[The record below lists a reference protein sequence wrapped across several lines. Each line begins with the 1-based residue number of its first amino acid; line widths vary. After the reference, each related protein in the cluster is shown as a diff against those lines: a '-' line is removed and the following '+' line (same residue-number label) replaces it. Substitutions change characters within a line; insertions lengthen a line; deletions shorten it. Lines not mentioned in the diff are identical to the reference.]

1 MRLVDALD
9 GAGSSNLQFLQGRIE
24 GLADV
29 ARLAGENMLRAAVR
43 IRLGPTDRKK
53 LIAGIHA
60 QAKTLQLDHE
70 TRREMQRQLVGV
82 ESTKDM
88 SLGQLSTV
96 WHRLTQLAQD
106 AGLST
111 QHSRLSTRR
120 KRPGRDERLPDEV
133 VTQEQLDAIALLFSE
148 IEVHPGVVM
157 MGLCRRACGKSWC
170 QTRSDGVKVIE
181 MLKQMK
187 ARNWRPTKGT
197 LT

>member
-1 MRLVDALD
+1 M
-9 GAGSSNLQFLQGRIE
+9 
-24 GLADV
+24 
-29 ARLAGENMLRAAVR
+29 RAAFNS
-43 IRLGPTDRKK
+43 RLGPTDRKK

-82 ESTKDM
+82 ESSKDM
-88 SLGQLSTV
+88 SLAQLSMV
-96 WHRLTQLAQD
+96 WSRLTALAND
-106 AGLST
+106 AGLG
-111 QHSRLSTRR
+111 RGARGKR
-120 KRPGRDERLPDEV
+120 RPGRDERQPDEL
-133 VTQEQLDAIALLFSE
+133 VTEEQLDAIALLFSE

-187 ARNWRPTKGT
+187 ARNWRPTKER